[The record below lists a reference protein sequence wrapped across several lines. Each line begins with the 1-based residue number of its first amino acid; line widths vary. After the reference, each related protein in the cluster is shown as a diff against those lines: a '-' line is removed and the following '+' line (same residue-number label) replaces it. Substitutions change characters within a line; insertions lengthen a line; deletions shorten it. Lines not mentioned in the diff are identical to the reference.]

1 MIGAQLFEGSK
12 TQLVRRQRL
21 RRRKHREHQIQI
33 RRQLLIPGRCDAR
46 KPHHWNSV
54 LGSGSCRAPSM

>member
-46 KPHHWNSV
+46 
-54 LGSGSCRAPSM
+54 